1 MRSEH
6 GTPLPT
12 ELWGNL
18 LQDAC
23 LKLVEDSRF
32 EVTFSNTDG
41 RKLFS
46 TVLLKKPNFLMGADK
61 HNVHMFNNPHARYL
75 NEGLS
80 TGV

>member
-23 LKLVEDSRF
+23 LKLVKDRF

-61 HNVHMFNNPHARYL
+61 HNVHMFSNPHARYL